1 MAIPVSYNLR
11 NLVVRKTTTLMTAMG
26 IGLTVAVLLAVLAL
40 VEGLRTSFEATGDPL
55 HTLVMRK
62 GASAELT
69 SVITRTQYQ
78 DLKLKAGIARGPGG
92 QPLASLEMV
101 TLLNT
106 AGRGKTS
113 DGMNVNLRGV
123 TGAGFDIRDQVRIV
137 AGRRFEAGR
146 REAVAG
152 KSVAERY
159 PGARLGNRLRFGRG
173 AWEVVGI
180 MDGGRSAVNS
190 EVFVDLN
197 QLSADFQR
205 SEFLSSVLIRAEDA
219 VAMQALQH
227 NLENDPRLNI
237 VAKSEREY
245 YAAQTTSA
253 LPVQFMGIFVACIMA
268 VGSSFAAMNTMYAAV
283 ARRSSDIGI
292 LRVLGF
298 SRRGILASFFVES
311 VLLSL
316 LGGVIGC
323 LLVLPLNNLNTRV
336 GSFVTFSEVTFQ
348 LRVSPRIMGAGIGF
362 ALLMGAAGGLFPAR
376 RAARKEILAAF
387 RAV

>member
-55 HTLVMRK
+55 HILVMRK

-78 DLKLKAGIARGPGG
+78 DLKLKAGIVRGPGG

-106 AGRGKTS
+106 AGRGKAS

-173 AWEVVGI
+173 EWEVVGI